1 MEEKLIC
8 ITTVKSRI
16 EAEQMLSFLK
26 ENGIYAAIQGG
37 VPELYTGDSVS
48 GDKIMVS
55 AAHKE
60 KAQKLLENF
69 SPVETR
75 ASDPGRQTT
84 KSRKL
89 DTLGNHSRNI
99 GLCSNPPAV
108 NTAFLYDI
116 L

>member
-1 MEEKLIC
+1 
-8 ITTVKSRI
+8 
-16 EAEQMLSFLK
+16 MLSFLK

-37 VPELYTGDSVS
+37 VQELYTGDSVS

-75 ASDPGRQTT
+75 LLIPEGRQQ
-84 KSRKL
+84 KPRK
-89 DTLGNHSRNI
+89 
-99 GLCSNPPAV
+99 P
-108 NTAFLYDI
+108 
-116 L
+116 

>member
-37 VPELYTGDSVS
+37 VQELYTGDSVS

-60 KAQKLLENF
+60 KAKSFWKISLLLKPGLLIPE
-69 SPVETR
+69 
-75 ASDPGRQTT
+75 GRQQ
-84 KSRKL
+84 KPKK
-89 DTLGNHSRNI
+89 
-99 GLCSNPPAV
+99 P
-108 NTAFLYDI
+108 
-116 L
+116 

>member
-37 VPELYTGDSVS
+37 VQELYTGDSVS
-48 GDKIMVS
+48 GDKIMVT
-55 AAHKE
+55 AAHKQ
-60 KAQKLLENF
+60 KPQKLLENF

-84 KSRKL
+84 KTEK
-89 DTLGNHSRNI
+89 
-99 GLCSNPPAV
+99 AV
-108 NTAFLYDI
+108 NWI
-116 L
+116 LLGIIAAILVFAVILLL

>member
-37 VPELYTGDSVS
+37 VYTGDSVS

-84 KSRKL
+84 KTQK
-89 DTLGNHSRNI
+89 
-99 GLCSNPPAV
+99 AV
-108 NTAFLYDI
+108 NWI
-116 L
+116 LLGIIAAILVFAVILLL

>member
-37 VPELYTGDSVS
+37 VQELYTGDSVS

-69 SPVETR
+69 SP
-75 ASDPGRQTT
+75 DPGRKKKKTQ
-84 KSRKL
+84 K
-89 DTLGNHSRNI
+89 
-99 GLCSNPPAV
+99 AV
-108 NTAFLYDI
+108 NWI
-116 L
+116 LLGIIAAILVFAVILLL

>member
-48 GDKIMVS
+48 GDKSWSLPPIRKRPKS
-55 AAHKE
+55 FWKIS
-60 KAQKLLENF
+60 LLLKPGLLIPE
-69 SPVETR
+69 
-75 ASDPGRQTT
+75 GRQQ
-84 KSRKL
+84 KPRK
-89 DTLGNHSRNI
+89 
-99 GLCSNPPAV
+99 P
-108 NTAFLYDI
+108 
-116 L
+116 

>member
-8 ITTVKSRI
+8 ITTV
-16 EAEQMLSFLK
+16 
-26 ENGIYAAIQGG
+26 
-37 VPELYTGDSVS
+37 
-48 GDKIMVS
+48 
-55 AAHKE
+55 
-60 KAQKLLENF
+60 
-69 SPVETR
+69 
-75 ASDPGRQTT
+75 